1 MFFWLN
7 SGVDIV
13 EMLGTHVLNSLKHI
27 SGYTIVI
34 YSFLFY
40 TYSII
45 VLFYMVLNTF
55 IVVHIGQGSRQCPPV
70 VPRRR
75 DASVR

>member
-34 YSFLFY
+34 YSFVLYLFP
-40 TYSII
+40 
-45 VLFYMVLNTF
+45 
-55 IVVHIGQGSRQCPPV
+55 IGSMYGMLTLGLY
-70 VPRRR
+70 
-75 DASVR
+75 